1 MELERII
8 RKINIACEKGQL
20 KMARYLIDTHLE
32 DFDDNKKYM
41 LLNDNARTLVKV
53 ARESKSNEAQGLTRH
68 DILVIGEINKASHNF
83 DITRLKLVIK
93 NSVETLHKPS
103 IRPMLSETTKS
114 VLKSIGLGSLLI
126 DDETTDEETQ
136 IKQRKELLSSISAIS
151 AGSQALRR
159 ENNHGK
165 TRVYSKGGV

>member
-20 KMARYLIDTHLE
+20 KVARYLIDTHLE
-32 DFDDNKKYM
+32 DFDDNNKYM
-41 LLNDNARTLVKV
+41 LLSDNARTLVKV
-53 ARESKSNEAQGLTRH
+53 ARQSKENESQGLTRH
-68 DILVIGEINKASHNF
+68 DILVIGEVNKASHNF

-103 IRPMLSETTKS
+103 IRPMLTETTKS
-114 VLKSIGLGSLLI
+114 VLKSIGLGSLLV

-136 IKQRKELLSSISAIS
+136 VKMRKELISSISAIS
-151 AGSQALRR
+151 NGSQSVRR
-159 ENNHGK
+159 DNNRGK
-165 TRVYSKGGV
+165 SRVYTKGGV